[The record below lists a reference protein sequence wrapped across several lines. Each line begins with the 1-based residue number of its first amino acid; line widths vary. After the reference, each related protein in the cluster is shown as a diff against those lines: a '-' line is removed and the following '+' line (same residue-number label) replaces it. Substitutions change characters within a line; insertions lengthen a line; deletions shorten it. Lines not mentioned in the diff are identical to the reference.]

1 MRCLPDVFKLDTS
14 WNDSALYAEEIW
26 PRMNPH
32 LSKAKYVSQDKMMY
46 KKPEPIRLKEV
57 FMEGKWDYLDKE
69 FEAMKKAIAD
79 AADREMKRR
88 QNELINKE
96 YCMDCS
102 NNVKMR
108 IEYEKMVAPYN
119 KSSEVKKKNP
129 VFLRI
134 DIKNVI
140 FNPPATIVFWTDNT
154 KTVVKA
160 QDGEEYDPEKGLT
173 MAICKKVYGNE
184 GNYFNKIKKW
194 TEPAYEELEEQERFE
209 NALKEFFDNMIGCG
223 VAKKHEEVKKGPIIP
238 LKNKEICKHCMKGY
252 PHGDCSHLEPGC
264 MYYDMFEPIR
274 TDT

>member
-1 MRCLPDVFKLDTS
+1 MTLNEIYNIVHKQSQWKLD
-14 WNDSALYAEEIW
+14 DAVDFAEKAW
-26 PRMNPH
+26 PRNNPS
-32 LSKAKYVSQDKMMY
+32 LGDKLMY
-46 KKPEPIRLKEV
+46 KKPEASDNLKPVHLNRVDLED
-57 FMEGKWDYLDKE
+57 KWDYLDNE
-69 FEAMKKAIAD
+69 FAEIRQAITNAT
-79 AADREMKRR
+79 DREMERR
-88 QNELINKE
+88 NKE
-96 YCMDCS
+96 YIMQY
-102 NNVKMR
+102 NENVRMR
-108 IEYEKMVAPYN
+108 IDYEKMVAPYN
-119 KSSEVKKKNP
+119 KTSEVKKKNP

-154 KTVVKA
+154 KTVVKV
-160 QDGEEYDPEKGLT
+160 QNDEPFDPEKGLT

-209 NALKEFFDNMIGCG
+209 KALKEFFDNMMNCG
-223 VAKKHEEVKKGPIIP
+223 VAKKHEEVKEGPIIP

-274 TDT
+274 NDT

>member
-1 MRCLPDVFKLDTS
+1 MRLLPDVFKLDKS

-32 LSKAKYVSQDKMMY
+32 LSKAKYVSQDKLTY
-46 KKPEPIRLKEV
+46 KKPETSDKLTPVRLNKVDLED
-57 FMEGKWDYLDKE
+57 KWDYLDKE
-69 FEAMKKAIAD
+69 FAEMRQAIAN

-119 KSSEVKKKNP
+119 KTSEVKKKNP

-160 QDGEEYDPEKGLT
+160 QDGESYDPEKGLT

-194 TEPAYEELEEQERFE
+194 TEPYIEEE
-209 NALKEFFDNMIGCG
+209 NQMIDL
-223 VAKKHEEVKKGPIIP
+223 VAEILAKHIAAGQKKVEPTVLPI
-238 LKNKEICKHCMKGY
+238 NKDICKFCMKGY
-252 PHGDCSHLEPGC
+252 NYGDCSHLETGC
-264 MYYDMFEPIR
+264 VNYNKFEPR
-274 TDT
+274 FEPVN